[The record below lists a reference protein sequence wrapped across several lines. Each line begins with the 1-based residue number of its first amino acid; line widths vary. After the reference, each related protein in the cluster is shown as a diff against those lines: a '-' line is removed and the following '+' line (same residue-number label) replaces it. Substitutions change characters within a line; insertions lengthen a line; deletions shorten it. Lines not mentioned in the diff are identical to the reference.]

1 MSKPNDIGSYIT
13 SLFSSKPSAAHDS
26 KKTKQT
32 KKKTNSEVSSRNATT
47 SLSNQQE
54 STSDNNAMMD
64 DDNYHSVNNHNNN
77 NGSTTSPNRHRSKK
91 VVLMTSLEQARTA
104 NSLVD
109 WKDRTNQGKIL
120 LEFGNSEIET
130 LPSIDSEVKIVK
142 PTKSGSV
149 KYMYD
154 KLHKQ
159 SNVLLDRLE
168 EVGSKILEYYGFESS
183 KPLNY
188 YSDQTEIYIGRILSE
203 TVGGD
208 DQLNSSSILLEGL
221 ANAETSDCKIVKLNF
236 EKFSLESSKAQTLFP
251 GQIVAVKG
259 LMTVQFLRVEKI
271 YTGAPLLHK
280 SLSAEET
287 HKTTDKTKADKSKLK
302 IMAACGP
309 FTLRHN
315 ILYNPLKDL
324 VTLVDT
330 IEPNVLIL
338 IGPFL
343 SDDNALVNSGFLEET
358 FDEVF
363 EERVLERLRSIETN
377 CKVILIPS
385 LKDVNSD
392 FVFPQPPLDIS
403 DNKIQSFSNPCTF
416 TVSSSSGDVKIGVT
430 SIDVIKDIKEKEYTF
445 GYVEDQTQHLYK
457 TVLEQGYY
465 YPRMLPTEDVP
476 LDYSLAHGTK
486 TSLKIEDSP
495 DLLILPSDQS
505 SQFCTVIDQTL
516 VINPTRLCCN
526 ENRKEGSYAIIEIV
540 ANDTSSLPLDKRMH
554 VQIVNI

>member
-1 MSKPNDIGSYIT
+1 MSKPNDIGSYLT
-13 SLFSSKPSAAHDS
+13 SLFSSKPSTAQDA
-26 KKTKQT
+26 KKTKPQT
-32 KKKTNSEVSSRNATT
+32 KKKTNSTADVSSGRNATT
-47 SLSNQQE
+47 SLLNQHE

-64 DDNYHSVNNHNNN
+64 DDNYI
-77 NGSTTSPNRHRSKK
+77 TI
-91 VVLMTSLEQARTA
+91 
-104 NSLVD
+104 
-109 WKDRTNQGKIL
+109 DRTNQGKTL
-120 LEFGNSEIET
+120 VEFGDSEIEA
-130 LPSIDSEVKIVK
+130 LPSIESEVKIVK

-188 YSDQTEIYIGRILSE
+188 YSDQPEIYIGRILSE

-271 YTGAPLLHK
+271 YTGAPLFH
-280 SLSAEET
+280 EPQET
-287 HKTTDKTKADKSKLK
+287 QKTDNTSNTEKSKLK
-302 IMAACGP
+302 IMVACGP

-324 VTLVDT
+324 VTLVDA

-338 IGPFL
+338 VGPFL
-343 SDDNALVNSGFLEET
+343 SDDNALVSSTFLEET
-358 FDEVF
+358 FDDVF
-363 EERVLERLRSIETN
+363 EERVFERLRSIETN

-392 FVFPQPPLDIS
+392 FVFPQPPLDVMT
-403 DNKIQSFSNPCTF
+403 DNKIQSLSNPCTF
-416 TVSSSSGDVKIGVT
+416 TVSASSCNVKIGVT

-445 GYVEDQTQHLYK
+445 GYVEDQTKHFYK
-457 TVLEQGYY
+457 CVLEQGYY
-465 YPRMLPTEDVP
+465 YPRMLPTEEIP
-476 LDYSLAHGTK
+476 LDYSLAHGTR

-495 DLLILPSDQS
+495 DILILPSDQVAHC
-505 SQFCTVIDQTL
+505 CTVIDHTL
-516 VINPTRLCCN
+516 VINPTRLCGN
-526 ENRKEGSYAIIEIV
+526 ENRKEGSYAIIDV
-540 ANDTSSLPLDKRMH
+540 SNDTSLTLDKRIH
-554 VQIVNI
+554 VQVVNI